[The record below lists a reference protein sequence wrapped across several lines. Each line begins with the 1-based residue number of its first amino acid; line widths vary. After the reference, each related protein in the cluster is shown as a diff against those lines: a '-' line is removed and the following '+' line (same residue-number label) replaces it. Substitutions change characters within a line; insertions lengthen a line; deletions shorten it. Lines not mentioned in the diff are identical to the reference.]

1 ARFPAP
7 APVLPPGRR
16 RPSTPFLGAAQLA
29 GQLVQH
35 TVDVA
40 VAVVGAEALGD
51 LDRLVDDHAVRHVG
65 AVLQLIRGEAQRGAL
80 DGVDLGHF
88 AIKVGAQGGIQRVD
102 VFFDAVQQVLEVVE
116 VGHFHVL
123 LVAELLDHRV
133 HVAAGK
139 LPRVQRLQRT
149 ATGTRA
155 GGEIDALGPSV
166 HHSRPYRLTISSAA
180 IAASAPLLPA
190 LVPARS
196 IACSM
201 LSVVSTPN
209 ATGTPESSAALAR
222 PLTHSPAT

>member
-1 ARFPAP
+1 
-7 APVLPPGRR
+7 
-16 RPSTPFLGAAQLA
+16 
-29 GQLVQH
+29 
-35 TVDVA
+35 
-40 VAVVGAEALGD
+40 
-51 LDRLVDDHAVRHVG
+51 
-65 AVLQLIRGEAQRGAL
+65 
-80 DGVDLGHF
+80 
-88 AIKVGAQGGIQRVD
+88 KVGAQGGIQRID

-139 LPRVQRLQRT
+139 LPRVQRLQRAT
-149 ATGTRA
+149 ASTGA
-155 GGEIDALGPSV
+155 GGEVNPFGTRV
-166 HHSRPYRLTISSAA
+166 HHNRPCRLTISSAA

-222 PLTHSPAT
+222 PLAHSPAT